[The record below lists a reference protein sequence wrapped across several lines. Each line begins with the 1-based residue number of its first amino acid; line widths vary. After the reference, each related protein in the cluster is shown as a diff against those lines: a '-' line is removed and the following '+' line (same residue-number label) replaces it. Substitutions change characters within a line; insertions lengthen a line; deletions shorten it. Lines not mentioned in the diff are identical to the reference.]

1 MSSFEAKKILRY
13 GQVIRI
19 HGSTKGII
27 ISKGFLQ
34 KSVFYQQYK
43 LFSKINN
50 YRESLFQVLPKGSF
64 EIHDEFMKSNNDN
77 DKDLFLNRM
86 KTELDQYFSFVK
98 NLITQKDISVTYVEV
113 CFQPI
118 SRKML
123 FRDNNWKII

>member
-86 KTELDQYFSFVK
+86 KTELDQYFSFVNSK
-98 NLITQKDISVTYVEV
+98 INEEV
-113 CFQPI
+113 HFG
-118 SRKML
+118 
-123 FRDNNWKII
+123 